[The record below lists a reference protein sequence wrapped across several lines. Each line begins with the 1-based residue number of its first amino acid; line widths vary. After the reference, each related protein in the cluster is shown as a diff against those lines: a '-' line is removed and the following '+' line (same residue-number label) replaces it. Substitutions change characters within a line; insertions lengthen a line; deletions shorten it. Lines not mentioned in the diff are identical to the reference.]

1 MQQTRR
7 MRLNIVG
14 TSNVSSVKGANRL
27 QTFVIAA
34 AFVNS
39 EKAYTCIL
47 EGLREA
53 IWSSEG
59 LYELPSVFVI
69 DNETALRYTIDAV
82 FLKAITFSAT
92 GICGMPW
99 RRSWQLEQLNQQNT
113 SSVVV

>member
-14 TSNVSSVKGANRL
+14 TSNVSSVKGTKRL
-27 QTFVIAA
+27 QTFVIAV

-47 EGLREA
+47 EGLRKA

-59 LYELPSVFVI
+59 LYELPSVSVT
-69 DNETALRYTIDAV
+69 DNETALRNE
-82 FLKAITFSAT
+82 F
-92 GICGMPW
+92 
-99 RRSWQLEQLNQQNT
+99 
-113 SSVVV
+113 VVVI